1 MSRMDRFNEALYSKK
16 IRQDHPFLIGV
27 YVALI
32 FLGAYLAGREEFE
45 PIGWAL
51 AAGAVAAAAQW
62 SWLSVKEAWDESAH
76 NKSDRKDSE

>member
-16 IRQDHPFLIGV
+16 IRQDHPFLIGL
-27 YVALI
+27 YVALL
-32 FLGAYLAGREEFE
+32 FLFGWFAASDEYE

-51 AAGAVAAAAQW
+51 AAGAVAAVIQW